1 MSTSKLLTMPRPEDA
16 LPGREEKMAVA
27 PIHVVNGN
35 PTLLPFPERTQMAM
49 FGMGCFWGVERL
61 FWSQPGVY
69 STQVGY
75 SSGFSSNPT
84 YEEVST
90 GRTGHAEVVRIFW
103 ENHDPT
109 QENRQGRS
117 QGTQYR
123 SGIYYYS
130 NDQKTKAEASKDT
143 YDRLLQ
149 SEGHGKVVTEIKP
162 VSEFYYAEDYH
173 QQYLHKN
180 PGGYCGLKGT
190 GISCS

>member
-1 MSTSKLLTMPRPEDA
+1 MV
-16 LPGREEKMAVA
+16 VA
-27 PIHVVNGN
+27 ARHVVNGN
-35 PTLLPFPERTQMAM
+35 PTLPPFPERTQIAM

-84 YEEVST
+84 YEEVCT
-90 GRTGHAEVVRIFW
+90 GRTGHAEVVRVIYDPEIISYTDLLKIFW

-109 QENRQGRS
+109 QENRQGRY

-130 NDQKTKAEASKDT
+130 SDQKTKAEASKDK
-143 YDRLLQ
+143 YDRLLE

-173 QQYLHKN
+173 QQYLYKN
-180 PGGYCGLKGT
+180 PDEYCDLKGT
-190 GISCS
+190 GVSCS